1 VAAVSAFGF
10 GGNNAHLLVSQDAV
24 GLRTTSYAG
33 VPSRAKVA
41 IVGVGAMLGDTTG
54 AAEASRAVLGVDPWS
69 PRRESVSVSLEGLR
83 FPPRDLEQTLPQQL
97 MVLECAREAA
107 VGVTLPRERTGVFV
121 GMGADPEVAR
131 YGARWRLAEW
141 SEAWGRSTGTTPSEG
156 WLSKARDAVLPKLE
170 AAGVVG
176 TMPNIP
182 ANRINSQLDVAGPS
196 FTVSAEEASGVV
208 ALEIAARALR
218 EGELDAALV
227 GAVDLSDEPVHRE
240 ALRELGL
247 EVNPGDAAVVL
258 LLKRLDDARRDGD
271 RVLAVLDGEGAPSV
285 RVGDGALDVFSKA
298 KAHAASGLL
307 NVAAAAWSVA
317 HGAMPQASRVA
328 APWLGERV
336 AEATTRSLGNG
347 EATVRLSGGGDPTPL
362 GLEAPPRLY
371 VYGGSDRAAVLKA
384 LSEGVEGGAGP
395 ARLVLVAATEDE
407 RLARAQQAKRHL
419 EGGAPMPDGVAY
431 RSAPLKGDTAAVFTG
446 AAASYLGMGR
456 ELALAMPGAVAKLG
470 QRFGS
475 MAGATRWSFGETAE
489 PEHPLDQLWASAFLC
504 QLHAELV
511 RDVFGLRPDATIG
524 YSSGESNALF
534 ASGAW
539 RDLDAMIRECWESPV
554 FKDEIVGEQK
564 AARRLWAKRGVADA
578 DRAEWRTWSVA
589 APVAAVRE
597 ALEGEV
603 SVHLTI
609 INAPDDCV
617 IGGEA
622 LACERV
628 IEGLGR
634 ARAMPLGYAMAAHCP
649 EIGEIVEAWY
659 GIHRRETFVVPGVR
673 HYSAGSATAFTAEPD
688 VIAKAI
694 TAQAVDTL
702 DFPRMIERAW
712 ADGVRVFIEHGPR
725 GLCSGWIKKV
735 LGEREHLAVPMDVS
749 GRSGVRQLANAAAA
763 LVAAGVSVDVEAL
776 HRALGVDAQPKKAS
790 GATMKVPAHAP
801 AIRLPAF
808 ETGVQVMAPAPRL
821 VPVLGEEMPAVVA
834 APVVAVAAPVVA
846 VAAPVVVMVPEPRPV
861 AAAPAAMVG
870 ATNDIV
876 ARAMAEQGRIA
887 AIHRGYLE
895 AQATA
900 HSRFL
905 SLQQNMLAGL
915 LRARGGVGTVAVAS
929 SPVRS
934 LGGQSPEP
942 DPDRKGGGETSES
955 SVPVPFSAVGP
966 SVAPPPSR
974 SGSGADAGQS
984 TRGLPVTSATPV
996 PTAPAGH
1003 PGPRF
1008 NRAQLETLASGSIS
1022 SVFGPAFASQD
1033 GYARQVRMPMPPLL
1047 LADRVTGID
1056 AVPNSMGVGTLWTET
1071 DVTPESW
1078 YLHEGRMPAG
1088 IMIESG
1094 QADLLLISWLGIDRL
1109 NQGERVYRLLG
1120 CELTYHGELPQP
1132 GETLSYEIHVDSHA
1146 QQGDVRLFFFHYDC
1160 RVNGELRLSVR
1171 HGQAGFFTD
1180 RELANSGGILW
1191 DATTGEHSSDRA
1203 ARPPARRLYQA
1214 IVLPRRP
1221 PRLRRGPRGRLL
1233 RPRLR
1238 EGPHPRPQPS
1248 HLRRSDM
1255 LFLHEVV
1262 DLRPHGRTLAARLP
1276 PRRGAHHRGRLVLRG
1291 PLPQRPL
1298 HARHP
1303 HVRGMPPGDVV
1314 LSRGH
1319 GLLRRPR
1326 RLALR
1331 ARHRDEDPDAL
1342 PRSGDARR
1350 GTSPTR
1356 SSSKRSSPG
1365 PAHGLCRPALHR
1377 RRSQGLP
1384 RPPRGARLVPAWP
1397 LDDWAHLPALS
1408 GSDPAHA
1415 EMDLAAS
1422 AVSVAM
1428 SSPSPSPWSMASPST
1443 TPRSSPAPGAVR
1455 RPPSARCTPASTAP
1469 EASLACPVRPITS
1482 CRASPA
1488 PTRRSACSSPAG

>member
-1 VAAVSAFGF
+1 
-10 GGNNAHLLVSQDAV
+10 
-24 GLRTTSYAG
+24 
-33 VPSRAKVA
+33 
-41 IVGVGAMLGDTTG
+41 M
-54 AAEASRAVLGVDPWS
+54 
-69 PRRESVSVSLEGLR
+69 
-83 FPPRDLEQTLPQQL
+83 
-97 MVLECAREAA
+97 
-107 VGVTLPRERTGVFV
+107 
-121 GMGADPEVAR
+121 
-131 YGARWRLAEW
+131 
-141 SEAWGRSTGTTPSEG
+141 
-156 WLSKARDAVLPKLE
+156 
-170 AAGVVG
+170 
-176 TMPNIP
+176 
-182 ANRINSQLDVAGPS
+182 
-196 FTVSAEEASGVV
+196 
-208 ALEIAARALR
+208 
-218 EGELDAALV
+218 
-227 GAVDLSDEPVHRE
+227 
-240 ALRELGL
+240 
-247 EVNPGDAAVVL
+247 
-258 LLKRLDDARRDGD
+258 
-271 RVLAVLDGEGAPSV
+271 
-285 RVGDGALDVFSKA
+285 
-298 KAHAASGLL
+298 
-307 NVAAAAWSVA
+307 
-317 HGAMPQASRVA
+317 
-328 APWLGERV
+328 
-336 AEATTRSLGNG
+336 
-347 EATVRLSGGGDPTPL
+347 
-362 GLEAPPRLY
+362 
-371 VYGGSDRAAVLKA
+371 LKA

-763 LVAAGVSVDVEAL
+763 LVAAGVAVDVEAL

-834 APVVAVAAPVVA
+834 APGGGGC
-846 VAAPVVVMVPEPRPV
+846 AAPVVVMVPEPRPV

-942 DPDRKGGGETSES
+942 DPDRKGGGATSES

-984 TRGLPVTSATPV
+984 ARGLPVTSATPV
-996 PTAPAGH
+996 PTAPSGH

-1008 NRAQLETLASGSIS
+1008 DRAQLETLASGSIS

-1033 GYARQVRMPMPPLL
+1033 AYARQVRMPMPPLL

-1180 RELANSGGILW
+1180 EELANSGGILW
-1191 DATTGEHSSDRA
+1191 DATTGEHSSTAQLDAPLVPCTKRSFSHDDLRA
-1203 ARPPARRLYQA
+1203 FAEGRVADCFGPGFEKARTHVRS
-1214 IVLPRRP
+1214 PRISA
-1221 PRLRRGPRGRLL
+1221 GR
-1233 RPRLR
+1233 
-1238 EGPHPRPQPS
+1238 
-1248 HLRRSDM
+1248 M

-1262 DLRPHGRTLAARLP
+1262 DLDPTGGP
-1276 PRRGAHHRGRLVLRG
+1276 WQRGY
-1291 PLPQRPL
+1291 
-1298 HARHP
+1298 
-1303 HVRGMPPGDVV
+1303 
-1314 LSRGH
+1314 
-1319 GLLRRPR
+1319 
-1326 RLALR
+1326 LR
-1331 ARHRDEDPDAL
+1331 AEAPITADDWYFAGHFHNDPCMPGTLMFEGCLQAMSFYLVAMGFSVDRDGWRFEPVTGDEDPDAL
-1342 PRSGDARR
+1342 PRSGDARVAASHLRDLHRR
-1350 GTSPTR
+1350 GHR
-1356 SSSKRSSPG
+1356 RPG
-1365 PAHGLCRPALHR
+1365 PHGLCRPALHR
-1377 RRSQGLP
+1377 RWSQGLP
-1384 RPPRGARLVPAWP
+1384 RPPRGAPPRPLVAPRPLGPPSRALRLRPRARRHGPSPPRRSQGYVEPKPVAVVDGFAFDYASLIACAWGRPSAAFGPMYTRFDSTRGVARLPGPPYHFMSRITRADAPLGVLQPGGVIEAEYDIPPGAWYFDLNGHPTMPYCVLMEAALQPCGWLASYIGSALTTDVDLLFRNLDGTGTFYEEIFPTSGTLRTRVKVTDVSRSAGMIIESFEVECFIGQTLVYKMNTVFGFFPAEAFVNQVGLPVTPEDRARIESPSEVLIDLRARPAKYFEGSPRLPGPDALHARPHHRVGARWRQEGPRLGPRREGRPLRRVVLQGPLLPGPRPAWF
-1397 LDDWAHLPALS
+1397 AGHR
-1408 GSDPAHA
+1408 G
-1415 EMDLAAS
+1415 
-1422 AVSVAM
+1422 
-1428 SSPSPSPWSMASPST
+1428 
-1443 TPRSSPAPGAVR
+1443 PGA
-1455 RPPSARCTPASTAP
+1455 AA
-1469 EASLACPVRPITS
+1469 PVRHD
-1482 CRASPA
+1482 RALHG
-1488 PTRRSACSSPAG
+1488 RRGGQPPLRARRGGQARDVEVPRPGGSEEQAHHHGDCHSRSGQ

>member
-1 VAAVSAFGF
+1 MDAGVRPPTLHADAPLDVLAGSPFRLLTKSEPWPSDRPRVAGVSAFGF

-24 GLRTTSYAG
+24 GLRTTSYAA

-41 IVGVGAMLGDTTG
+41 IVGIGAMLGDTTG
-54 AAEASRAVLGVDPWS
+54 ASEAARAVLGTEPWS

-107 VGVTLPRERTGVFV
+107 AGVTLPRERTGVFV

-141 SEAWGRSTGTTPSEG
+141 SEAWARSAGTTPSAG

-247 EVNPGDAAVVL
+247 DVSPGDAAVVL

-271 RVLAVLDGEGAPSV
+271 RVLAVLDGEGTPSV
-285 RVGDGALDVFSKA
+285 RVGDGAVEVFAKA
-298 KAHAASGLL
+298 KAHAATGLL

-317 HGAMPQASRVA
+317 HGARPQASRVA

-336 AEATTRSLGNG
+336 AEATTRSLGDG
-347 EATVRLSGGGDPTPL
+347 ATTVRLSAGGEATPL
-362 GLEAPPRLY
+362 RLEAPPRLY
-371 VYGGSDRAAVLKA
+371 VYGGGDRAAVLKA

-395 ARLVLVAATEDE
+395 SRLVIVAASEDE

-431 RSAPLKGDTAAVFTG
+431 RAAPLPGDTAAVFTG

-456 ELALAMPGAVAKLG
+456 ELALAMPGAVAKLRG
-470 QRFGS
+470 RFAS
-475 MAGATRWSFGETAE
+475 MQGATEWSFGETAE
-489 PEHPLDQLWASAFLC
+489 PGHPLDQLWASAFLC
-504 QLHAELV
+504 QLHSELV
-511 RDVFGLRPDATIG
+511 RDVFGLKPDATIG

-564 AARRLWAKRGVADA
+564 AARRLWAGLGAA
-578 DRAEWRTWSVA
+578 GTEWRTWSVA

-597 ALEGEV
+597 ALEGEA
-603 SVHLTI
+603 SAHLTI

-622 LACERV
+622 GACERV
-628 IEGLGR
+628 IERLGR
-634 ARAMPLGYAMAAHCP
+634 SRAMPLGYAMAAHCP
-649 EIGEIVEAWY
+649 EIGEIRQAWY
-659 GIHRRETFVVPGVR
+659 DIHRRETFVVPGVR

-688 VIAKAI
+688 VIARAI

-763 LVAAGVSVDVEAL
+763 LVAAGVAVDVEAL
-776 HRALGVDAQPKKAS
+776 HRALGADAQGKKAT

-821 VPVLGEEMPAVVA
+821 VPVLGEERPAVVA
-834 APVVAVAAPVVA
+834 AASVT
-846 VAAPVVVMVPEPRPV
+846 APVVVTVAEPRPV
-861 AAAPAAMVG
+861 AAAAPAAMVG

-876 ARAMAEQGRIA
+876 TRAMAEQGRVA

-905 SLQQNMLAGL
+905 ALQQNMLAGL
-915 LRARGGVGTVAVAS
+915 LRARGGVG
-929 SPVRS
+929 PV
-934 LGGQSPEP
+934 
-942 DPDRKGGGETSES
+942 GETAPLSGD
-955 SVPVPFSAVGP
+955 PAAPAG
-966 SVAPPPSR
+966 VAGVRALALTP
-974 SGSGADAGQS
+974 
-984 TRGLPVTSATPV
+984 ATP
-996 PTAPAGH
+996 AGGH

-1008 NRAQLETLASGSIS
+1008 SRAQLEILASGSIS
-1022 SVFGPAFASQD
+1022 SVFGPPSRRRTATPARCACPSRRCCSPIASPASTPSP
-1033 GYARQVRMPMPPLL
+1033 ARWARARSGPRPTSRPT
-1047 LADRVTGID
+1047 A
-1056 AVPNSMGVGTLWTET
+1056 GT
-1071 DVTPESW
+1071 S
-1078 YLHEGRMPAG
+1078 HEGRMPAG

-1094 QADLLLISWLGIDRL
+1094 QADLLLISWLGIDSL

-1120 CELTYHGELPQP
+1120 CELTYHGGAARARRDAALRDPRRRP
-1132 GETLSYEIHVDSHA
+1132 RHRRATCASSSSTTTA
-1146 QQGDVRLFFFHYDC
+1146 RSTASRASRVRD
-1160 RVNGELRLSVR
+1160 
-1171 HGQAGFFTD
+1171 GQAGFFTD
-1180 RELANSGGILW
+1180 EELANSGGVCGT
-1191 DATTGEHSSDRA
+1191 ATTEEH
-1203 ARPPARRLYQA
+1203 ARTAQLDAPARRLVVERSFSHDDLRA
-1214 IVLPRRP
+1214 FADGP
-1221 PRLRRGPRGRLL
+1221 PWRLL

-1238 EGPHPRPQPS
+1238 EGPHA
-1248 HLRRSDM
+1248 
-1255 LFLHEVV
+1255 
-1262 DLRPHGRTLAARLP
+1262 RPHARASP
-1276 PRRGAHHRGRLVLRG
+1276 PGACSSSTRSSDFDPTGGPWSRGYLRAEAPITAGRLVLRG

-1298 HARHP
+1298 HARNA
-1303 HVRGMPPGDVV
+1303 HVRGLPAGDVV

-1319 GLLRRPR
+1319 GLHPRPR
-1326 RLALR
+1326 RVALR
-1331 ARHRDEDPDAL
+1331 ARHGNEDPDAL
-1342 PRSGDARR
+1342 PRSGDPRVAAPRLRDLRRR
-1350 GTSPTR
+1350 GHRR
-1356 SSSKRSSPG
+1356 SR
-1365 PAHGLCRPALHR
+1365 AHGLRRPLVHR

-1384 RPPRGARLVPAWP
+1384 RPPRGAAPRPRVAPRRLGPAARRLRLRPRPSHHGPPPPRGSQGICRAQARRRGRW
-1397 LDDWAHLPALS
+1397 LLLRLRLAHRLRLGPSVRRLRPDVHALRRHPRRRTPARSALS
-1408 GSDPAHA
+1408 LHVAHHPRRR
-1415 EMDLAAS
+1415 AA
-1422 AVSVAM
+1422 
-1428 SSPSPSPWSMASPST
+1428 
-1443 TPRSSPAPGAVR
+1443 R
-1455 RPPSARCTPASTAP
+1455 
-1469 EASLACPVRPITS
+1469 
-1482 CRASPA
+1482 RASS
-1488 PTRRSACSSPAG
+1488 RAG